1 MSSLLSVRDLTIDF
15 ANGGG
20 WQRVVHGVS
29 FDLEPGEILGVV
41 GESGSG
47 KTVTCR
53 SLIQLLPPRS
63 ARIAGEVRFGGHD
76 LLALDEQALG
86 EVRGEQISMI
96 FQNPSSHL
104 DPLMRVGEQ
113 IAEAL
118 IEHRAMSREQALR
131 HAIELLD
138 HVGIDDPRRNANAYP
153 HQFSGGM
160 RQRVMIAAALAC
172 RPGLLIADEPTTALD
187 VTVQARVLDL
197 LRKLRDEENLSIIL
211 VSHDLGV
218 VAELCDRVVVMY
230 QGRIVEIA
238 PTRELLGRP
247 RQAYTRRLIQSQP
260 EMAEPG
266 KPFPGIDDG
275 NEACVLD
282 TPPPAASND
291 GELLTISDVHVHFQ
305 QSSGLLNWL
314 LRKPPRT
321 NHAVAGVSLAV
332 RRGDT
337 LGIVGESGSGKST
350 LARAIVGLIAADS
363 GRILFDGRDRATL
376 NPVEQLALRRQ
387 VQMIFQDPLLSLNP
401 KQTVAATLSEALR
414 VHRVCTPGEIPE
426 RVATLINLVGLP
438 LDLAD
443 RRPHQLS
450 GGQCQRVGI
459 ARALSVN
466 PQIIIADE
474 ATSALDVTIQ
484 AQILNLLMR
493 LREQMRLTLIFIS
506 HDLGVVRHLCE
517 TIAVMQRGSIV
528 ELGPVEQIFA
538 GPRHPYTRQLI
549 DAIPAMN

>member
-1 MSSLLSVRDLTIDF
+1 
-15 ANGGG
+15 
-20 WQRVVHGVS
+20 
-29 FDLEPGEILGVV
+29 
-41 GESGSG
+41 
-47 KTVTCR
+47 
-53 SLIQLLPPRS
+53 
-63 ARIAGEVRFGGHD
+63 
-76 LLALDEQALG
+76 
-86 EVRGEQISMI
+86 
-96 FQNPSSHL
+96 
-104 DPLMRVGEQ
+104 
-113 IAEAL
+113 
-118 IEHRAMSREQALR
+118 
-131 HAIELLD
+131 
-138 HVGIDDPRRNANAYP
+138 
-153 HQFSGGM
+153 
-160 RQRVMIAAALAC
+160 
-172 RPGLLIADEPTTALD
+172 
-187 VTVQARVLDL
+187 
-197 LRKLRDEENLSIIL
+197 
-211 VSHDLGV
+211 
-218 VAELCDRVVVMY
+218 
-230 QGRIVEIA
+230 
-238 PTRELLGRP
+238 
-247 RQAYTRRLIQSQP
+247 
-260 EMAEPG
+260 
-266 KPFPGIDDG
+266 
-275 NEACVLD
+275 
-282 TPPPAASND
+282 
-291 GELLTISDVHVHFQ
+291 LLTISDVHVHFQ